1 MPTRRNSTATATASR
16 RAPTVDA
23 NGMTFAR
30 ADADELKSLLSSG
43 TKPEGG
49 TRARS
54 KLGTVRNRAIAIER
68 VGVETTTTTRETTRE
83 TTAAAAA
90 RAEIARGTR
99 GVDAVGATRGTAARA
114 NARETDARGLTND
127 GRAQGSQTAMD
138 VARMEAREEEAMR
151 AMMLE
156 RQPSLRSIKTKVEER
171 GRDARGGDEKRAD
184 EGAQASGS
192 ARYRANGGRAM
203 GRGVNFDKDGNTPRS
218 GGDGEMLGSIDS
230 GTPNFFRDAKALK
243 DDAVGGRAVHAGYT
257 AYATVVRDTPGAADS
272 TYFNNTELADLLMIV
287 HGRQSGDNETPRTAK
302 ALNTPTLAEV
312 NVLSTAPMNYW
323 ERRSG
328 DMREMSPEIS
338 IEGDEKYVGKK
349 RKSCK
354 KRPKSETKAR
364 RFSAELLTRE
374 ELAIRKMKAFSTRGS
389 TLRTVDDEDLVRTLV
404 DVNGHPLSQEMKNA
418 CLEYN
423 AKTTELNERHETE
436 MASKS
441 LIREVSADGAVE
453 PKSRTWTHEEDALV
467 RQLVD
472 EHGPQKWAYIAERL
486 VGKTQK
492 QVYARWRDYLQPGL
506 TTRPWAEFEE
516 KHLVFIQ
523 EAIGNQ
529 WAVLARLMP
538 GRSPNAIKNRFH
550 ATRRKCERADELVDK
565 FA

>member
-1 MPTRRNSTATATASR
+1 
-16 RAPTVDA
+16 
-23 NGMTFAR
+23 
-30 ADADELKSLLSSG
+30 
-43 TKPEGG
+43 
-49 TRARS
+49 
-54 KLGTVRNRAIAIER
+54 
-68 VGVETTTTTRETTRE
+68 
-83 TTAAAAA
+83 
-90 RAEIARGTR
+90 
-99 GVDAVGATRGTAARA
+99 
-114 NARETDARGLTND
+114 
-127 GRAQGSQTAMD
+127 
-138 VARMEAREEEAMR
+138 MEAREEEAMR

-156 RQPSLRSIKTKVEER
+156 RQPSLRSIKTKVEEP
-171 GRDARGGDEKRAD
+171 GRDATGEKRAN

-243 DDAVGGRAVHAGYT
+243 DDAAGGRGAHAGYT
-257 AYATVVRDTPGAADS
+257 AYATVVGDTPGATDS

-287 HGRQSGDNETPRTAK
+287 HGRQNGDNETPRTAK

-312 NVLSTAPMNYW
+312 NMLSTAPMDYW
-323 ERRSG
+323 ERRSV
-328 DMREMSPEIS
+328 DMREMSPEIP
-338 IEGDEKYVGKK
+338 IEGDEEYVGKK
-349 RKSCK
+349 RKSHN
-354 KRPKSETKAR
+354 KRPKSETKPK
-364 RFSAELLTRE
+364 RFSPELTRE

-389 TLRTVDDEDLVRTLV
+389 TLRTVEDEDLVRTLV
-404 DVNGHPLSQEMKNA
+404 DVNGHPLSQEMKNL

-423 AKTTELNERHETE
+423 VKTTELNERHEAE

-441 LIREVSADGAVE
+441 LIREVTADAAVE

-472 EHGPQKWAYIAERL
+472 EHGPQKWAYIADRL

-516 KHLVFIQ
+516 RHLVRIQ

-550 ATRRKCERADELVDK
+550 ATRRKCERATDELVDK

>member
-1 MPTRRNSTATATASR
+1 
-16 RAPTVDA
+16 
-23 NGMTFAR
+23 
-30 ADADELKSLLSSG
+30 
-43 TKPEGG
+43 
-49 TRARS
+49 
-54 KLGTVRNRAIAIER
+54 
-68 VGVETTTTTRETTRE
+68 
-83 TTAAAAA
+83 
-90 RAEIARGTR
+90 
-99 GVDAVGATRGTAARA
+99 
-114 NARETDARGLTND
+114 
-127 GRAQGSQTAMD
+127 
-138 VARMEAREEEAMR
+138 
-151 AMMLE
+151 
-156 RQPSLRSIKTKVEER
+156 
-171 GRDARGGDEKRAD
+171 
-184 EGAQASGS
+184 
-192 ARYRANGGRAM
+192 
-203 GRGVNFDKDGNTPRS
+203 
-218 GGDGEMLGSIDS
+218 
-230 GTPNFFRDAKALK
+230 
-243 DDAVGGRAVHAGYT
+243 
-257 AYATVVRDTPGAADS
+257 
-272 TYFNNTELADLLMIV
+272 
-287 HGRQSGDNETPRTAK
+287 
-302 ALNTPTLAEV
+302 
-312 NVLSTAPMNYW
+312 MNYW

-338 IEGDEKYVGKK
+338 IEGDEEYVGKK

-492 QVYARWRDYLQPGL
+492 QVYARWCDYLQPGL
-506 TTRPWAEFEE
+506 TTKPWSAEEQAR
-516 KHLVFIQ
+516 LVELQ
-523 EAIGNQ
+523 AHVGNQ

-550 ATRRKCERADELVDK
+550 ATKRKLERHNRRDGSNLGPGASDATGTTGATGGRTVSVSVGGRAGGSKGGPTKSVGTARAPAMSEEYSKEEQLAVEGLLLADTPTSLMAQRERRAADAQFDAALDVQDRLGQEATK
-565 FA
+565 AAKAAAK